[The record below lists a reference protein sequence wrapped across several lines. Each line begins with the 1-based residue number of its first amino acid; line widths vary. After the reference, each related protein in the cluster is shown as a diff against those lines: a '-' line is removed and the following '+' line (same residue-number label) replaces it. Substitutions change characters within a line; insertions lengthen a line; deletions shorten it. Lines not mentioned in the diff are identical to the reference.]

1 MSSCEPIQTRDS
13 TEANYIVYILDG
25 AGKIQRSEWIA
36 AADDADALAQVE
48 ALKLPVECEFW
59 QRDRR
64 VGRVPACRNVADTS
78 PGQEFSPMRRPAGE
92 SGALIQVVRL
102 ACEMIYKRVA
112 SHRGMSDA

>member
-13 TEANYIVYILDG
+13 AEANYIVYILDG

-78 PGQEFSPMRRPAGE
+78 PGQEFPHATGRQARA
-92 SGALIQVVRL
+92 AR
-102 ACEMIYKRVA
+102 
-112 SHRGMSDA
+112 